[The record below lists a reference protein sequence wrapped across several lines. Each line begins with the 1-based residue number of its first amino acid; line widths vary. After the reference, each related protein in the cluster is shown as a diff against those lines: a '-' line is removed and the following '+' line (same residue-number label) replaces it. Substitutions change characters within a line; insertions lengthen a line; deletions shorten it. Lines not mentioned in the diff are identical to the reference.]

1 MDLIAISTAGK
12 VDPEGTA
19 FAEAC
24 LSSAIGVR
32 TRRIDP
38 LPVPEEAWDPGR
50 RQHSS
55 SLFLREAVDLRP
67 ADAFKIV
74 VLTEYDIF
82 IPMLTFVYGQA
93 QLGGPAAV
101 VSFARL
107 RQEFYGLSP
116 DRALFL
122 ERIGKESLH
131 EVGHTLGLT
140 HCGDRLCTMSL
151 STTVQQLDFKRAAY
165 CEACRLLM
173 GRPEW
178 DLHPLKAVGSLPEET
193 K

>member
-1 MDLIAISTAGK
+1 VDLIAISTAGQ
-12 VDPEGTA
+12 VDSEGTA
-19 FAEAC
+19 FAEAS
-24 LSSAIGVR
+24 LSSALGVR
-32 TRRIDP
+32 TRRVEA
-38 LPVPEEAWDPGR
+38 LLETEEAWDPGR

-55 SLFLREAVDLRP
+55 SLFLREAVARRP

-107 RQEFYGLSP
+107 RQEFYGLPP
-116 DRALFL
+116 DRPLFL
-122 ERIGKESLH
+122 ERVGKESLH

-151 STTVQQLDFKRAAY
+151 STTVQQLDFKRSAY
-165 CEACRLLM
+165 CQACRLLM
-173 GRPEW
+173 DRPER
-178 DLHPLKAVGSLPEET
+178 DPRPLQAAGSLTEET

>member
-1 MDLIAISTAGK
+1 VDLIAISSAGN
-12 VDPEGTA
+12 VDPEGMA
-19 FAEAC
+19 FAEASVGAM
-24 LSSAIGVR
+24 LGVR
-32 TRRIDP
+32 TRRVEA
-38 LPVPEEAWDPGR
+38 LPDLQEAWDPGR

-55 SLFLREAVDLRP
+55 SLFLREAVARRP
-67 ADAFKIV
+67 ADALKIV

-107 RQEFYGLSP
+107 RQEFYGLPP
-116 DRALFL
+116 DRPLFL
-122 ERIGKESLH
+122 ERVGKESLH

-173 GRPEW
+173 GRPER
-178 DLHPLKAVGSLPEET
+178 DPRPLQPAGSLTEET

>member
-1 MDLIAISTAGK
+1 MDLIAVGTAGG
-12 VDPEGTA
+12 VDPEGVD
-19 FAEAC
+19 FAEASI
-24 LSSAIGVR
+24 SSTLGIP

-38 LPVPEEAWDPGR
+38 FPEPDFAWDPTR

-55 SLFLREAVDLRP
+55 TLMLRDALSRRP

-74 VLTEYDIF
+74 ILTEHDIF

-107 RQEFYGLSP
+107 RQEFYGLPP
-116 DRALFL
+116 DRPLYL

-131 EVGHTLGLT
+131 ELGHTLGLT
-140 HCGDRLCTMSL
+140 HCGDKLCTMSL
-151 STTVQQLDFKRAAY
+151 STTIQQLDFKRAAY
-165 CEACRLLM
+165 CEACRLLL
-173 GRPEW
+173 GRPERTSRPLQTAGTLTE
-178 DLHPLKAVGSLPEET
+178 DLK
-193 K
+193 

>member
-1 MDLIAISTAGK
+1 VDLIAVSTAGS

-19 FAEAC
+19 FAEASLC
-24 LSSAIGVR
+24 ATLGVR

-38 LPVPEEAWDPGR
+38 LADPQAAWDSDR

-55 SLFLREAVDLRP
+55 TLFLREALTRRP
-67 ADAFKIV
+67 EDALKIL

-107 RQEFYGLSP
+107 RQEFYGLPP
-116 DRALFL
+116 DRPLFL

-131 EVGHTLGLT
+131 ELGHTLGLT
-140 HCGDRLCTMSL
+140 HCGDKLCTMSL
-151 STTVQQLDFKRAAY
+151 STTIQQLDFKRAAY
-165 CEACRLLM
+165 CEACHLLM
-173 GRPEW
+173 GRPERESR
-178 DLHPLKAVGSLPEET
+178 PARAAGSLMEEPT
-193 K
+193 

>member
-12 VDPEGTA
+12 VDSEGTA
-19 FAEAC
+19 FAEAS
-24 LSSAIGVR
+24 LGSVLGVR
-32 TRRIDP
+32 TRRIEA
-38 LPVPEEAWDPGR
+38 LPDTEDAWDPGR

-55 SLFLREAVDLRP
+55 TLFLREAVARRP

-107 RQEFYGLSP
+107 RQEFYGLPP

-122 ERIGKESLH
+122 ERVGKESLH

-173 GRPEW
+173 GRPER
-178 DLHPLKAVGSLPEET
+178 DLRPLQAAGSLTEEM